1 MNIRDVFAAVK
12 VVPVLTV
19 GAADETVEVARAL
32 AAGGLNVLE
41 ITLRSRTAL
50 GAIDAI
56 TRALPEVTVGVGT
69 VTRAEEF
76 RSAIDAGARF
86 AVSPGLAETLV
97 RAARE
102 ADVPYLP
109 GVMTPS
115 ELIAAR
121 ALGFTAL
128 KFFPAK
134 PAGGVAALKALAPV
148 FADVA
153 FCPTGGVSGGDYLS
167 YLALG
172 NVFAVGGSWM
182 APADLVKARDWRAIE
197 TLARQ
202 ISAGVRA

>member
-19 GAADETVEVARAL
+19 GAIDEAVELARAL

-50 GAIDAI
+50 GALAAI
-56 TRALPEVTVGVGT
+56 AQALPEVTVGVGT
-69 VTRAEEF
+69 ITRPEEF
-76 RSAIDAGARF
+76 RPAIDAGARF
-86 AVSPGLAETLV
+86 AVSPGLSETLAQ
-97 RAARE
+97 AAR
-102 ADVPYLP
+102 DVSLPYLP
-109 GVMTPS
+109 AVLTPS
-115 ELIAAR
+115 EVIAAR

-134 PAGGVAALKALAPV
+134 PAGGAATLKALAPV

-153 FCPTGGVSGGDYLS
+153 FCPTGGVGGGDYRS

-182 APADLVKARDWRAIE
+182 APADLIKARDWRAIE

-202 ISAGVRA
+202 ISAGVGA